1 MPSDTIPIYTMTEET
16 ERGQSLGAVTDE
28 RPADCT
34 LALGNVS
41 VAPRIPDDELDHLE
55 WMAGSKAAIVTMS
68 KETLRE
74 LLRAY
79 RAQEIRVIGSL
90 EGITSGR

>member
-1 MPSDTIPIYTMTEET
+1 MPSDTIPIYTMTE
-16 ERGQSLGAVTDE
+16 AV
-28 RPADCT
+28 R
-34 LALGNVS
+34 NQ
-41 VAPRIPDDELDHLE
+41 RIPDDELDHLE
-55 WMAGSKAAIVTMS
+55 WVAGSKAAIVTMS

-90 EGITSGR
+90 EGITTAR